1 MRKVIPLFIA
11 LLLNAPIHGQQVVA
25 PPPAEIVPLV
35 DRATVRAGG
44 ELRAALQVTLP
55 EGFHANANK
64 PRDPILI
71 PMTASVDAPAGITVN
86 EVVFPEAKD
95 FPSLSSSQPLR
106 VFEGTFPVG
115 FVMTV
120 GKEVPPGAI
129 KIPIRL
135 RYQACNE
142 TMCFLPK
149 TIASEWLVQVVA
161 SGAAGPLQHQDVFKK
176 VAFGTGD
183 KPGAAPAAAAAPPPA
198 AAPTDSAASLD
209 DFEVLAS
216 TGGSLGTDDFVRFI
230 HNAENGIKEQGLLE
244 GRGPIAMVLLVLLGG
259 LALNLTPC
267 VLPMIPINLAIIGA
281 GARAGSRGKGFLLGA
296 TYGAAMAAVYGVIGL
311 IVILTAGTFGTINSN
326 PWFNLGIAV
335 LFGVLALAMFDVVNI
350 DFSRFSTRFGGSGQR
365 RGTFALAF
373 GMGAIA
379 ALLAGACVAPVV
391 IQVVVLA
398 SDLYAAGTT
407 LALGLPFVLGV
418 GMAIPWPVAGAGIAA
433 LPKPG
438 AWMVR
443 VKQLFG
449 IAILGTALYYGYH
462 AYTIFQSRSIDPAAV
477 AASAEEQLKAGWH
490 ASLQQGLAIAKR
502 DRKPVLVDLWATWCT
517 NCLIMDKTTL
527 RAPAVTDALSN
538 YVKIKFQAEDLDAPV
553 VRDVMKR
560 FNAVGLPTYVILR
573 PR

>member
-1 MRKVIPLFIA
+1 MRPFTILVA
-11 LLLNAPIHGQQVVA
+11 LLVAVSCVSAQEIVA
-25 PPPAEIVPLV
+25 PPPAEMVPLLE
-35 DRATVRAGG
+35 RAAIRAGG

-71 PMTASVDAPAGITVN
+71 PMTVSVDAPSGITVT

-95 FPSLSSSQPLR
+95 FPSQSSSQPLR

-115 FVMTV
+115 VAMTV
-120 GKEVPPGAI
+120 GKDVPAGALR
-129 KIPIRL
+129 IPVRL

-142 TMCFLPK
+142 KMCFLPK
-149 TIASEWLVQVVA
+149 TITNEWSVQVV
-161 SGAAGPLQHQDVFKK
+161 SGAAGPLLHQDVFKK
-176 VAFGTGD
+176 IAFGTGD
-183 KPGAAPAAAAAPPPA
+183 KPGAAQATAPPPST
-198 AAPTDSAASLD
+198 AAPDSAASLD
-209 DFEVLAS
+209 DFDVLAS

-244 GRGPIAMVLLVLLGG
+244 GRGPIAMLLLVLVGG

-281 GARAGSRGKGFLLGA
+281 GVRAGSRRKGFLLGA

-311 IVILTAGTFGTINSN
+311 IVILTAGTFGTINSD

-335 LFGVLALAMFDVVNI
+335 LFVVLALAMFDVINI
-350 DFSRFSTRFGGSGQR
+350 DFSRFSTRFGGGGQS

-373 GMGAIA
+373 GMGALA
-379 ALLAGACVAPVV
+379 AVLAGACVAPVV
-391 IQVVVLA
+391 IQVVLLA
-398 SDLYAAGTT
+398 SNLYASGTT
-407 LALGLPFVLGV
+407 LALALPFVLGV

-449 IAILGTALYYGYH
+449 IAILGTAIYYGYH
-462 AYTIFQSRSIDPAAV
+462 AYTIFQSRRIDPAAV
-477 AASAEEQLKAGWH
+477 AASAQEQLKAGWH

-502 DRKPVLVDLWATWCT
+502 ERKPVLVDLWATWCT
-517 NCLIMDKTTL
+517 NCLVMDKTTL
-527 RAPAVTDALSN
+527 RAPAVNDALSN